1 MALRII
7 RQFLRDRRTLA
18 LVFVVPVIVF
28 TLFGILFKSE
38 SSDIRIGVIDNDAG
52 ARRTIM
58 QPPSGFPPIPVMKK
72 IKIKVAE
79 KFIEALK
86 ESKEFE
92 ILSFRDGK
100 PEDVIKEN
108 GLDGLLI
115 FSKDFS
121 RDVVQGR
128 GLKLR
133 LIIEGS
139 SYSKKTILEK
149 QFDKYFSK
157 MTPIFLIKDTP
168 LETDLPVNI
177 ETSYIYGGKKFTNID
192 YFSPVFIAFFVFFL
206 TFLLTIISFL
216 RERAYGTM
224 ERLFVSPLKKIE
236 LILGYSLGF
245 SIFALAQSS
254 LVLLFTLY
262 VLQIHHIGNIYIL
275 FALII
280 LLAIGAVNM
289 GILLSFFAKNELQ
302 AVQFIPIVIVPQVF
316 LAGIIWP
323 IKDMPKFLQPIS
335 YILPLTYANSAIQG
349 VMIKGFGLYNVAF
362 EISALIIFALLMMV
376 LSSLVLKRQVG

>member
-1 MALRII
+1 MNTRRITAMALRII

-133 LIIEGS
+133 LIIAVNNLDISMAGNKFIYECFLDNRKNRLNNFLKD
-139 SYSKKTILEK
+139 SYS
-149 QFDKYFSK
+149 
-157 MTPIFLIKDTP
+157 
-168 LETDLPVNI
+168 
-177 ETSYIYGGKKFTNID
+177 
-192 YFSPVFIAFFVFFL
+192 
-206 TFLLTIISFL
+206 
-216 RERAYGTM
+216 
-224 ERLFVSPLKKIE
+224 
-236 LILGYSLGF
+236 GY
-245 SIFALAQSS
+245 
-254 LVLLFTLY
+254 
-262 VLQIHHIGNIYIL
+262 
-275 FALII
+275 
-280 LLAIGAVNM
+280 
-289 GILLSFFAKNELQ
+289 
-302 AVQFIPIVIVPQVF
+302 
-316 LAGIIWP
+316 
-323 IKDMPKFLQPIS
+323 
-335 YILPLTYANSAIQG
+335 
-349 VMIKGFGLYNVAF
+349 
-362 EISALIIFALLMMV
+362 
-376 LSSLVLKRQVG
+376 